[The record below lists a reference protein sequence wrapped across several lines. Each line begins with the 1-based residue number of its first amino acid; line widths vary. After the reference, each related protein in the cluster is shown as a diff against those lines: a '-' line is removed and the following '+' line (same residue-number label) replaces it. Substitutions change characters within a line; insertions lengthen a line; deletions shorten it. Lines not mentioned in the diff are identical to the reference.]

1 MFPDGIMIDPAS
13 RQYRTCKIQ
22 SLFSYIVYLTI
33 DTEGQKKDSPI
44 KNTDESS
51 LVAGTGLSFISF
63 RMDINGGLTKKSSD
77 HFVIFLFSFPFTY

>member
-1 MFPDGIMIDPAS
+1 MVDRIIELSDLKQGFVEVLEYLEME
-13 RQYRTCKIQ
+13 
-22 SLFSYIVYLTI
+22 YLTK

-77 HFVIFLFSFPFTY
+77 HFLIFLFTFPFTY